1 MCQSNVYAV
10 ERDAETLVLEDV
22 ASMRVD
28 GDRITMQTLF
38 GEPVSLEGR
47 IKEINL
53 MKHRIVLERHDAG
66 ES

>member
-10 ERDAETLVLEDV
+10 ERVEETLVLEDV
-22 ASMRVD
+22 ASMRID
-28 GDRITMQTLF
+28 GDQITMRTLF